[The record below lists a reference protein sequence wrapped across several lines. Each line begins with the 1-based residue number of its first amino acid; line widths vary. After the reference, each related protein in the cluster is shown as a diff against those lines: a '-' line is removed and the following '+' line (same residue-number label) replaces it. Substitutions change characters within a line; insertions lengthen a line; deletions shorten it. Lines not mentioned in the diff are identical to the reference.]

1 MERRRVARSEGHAP
15 PPMNDPAA
23 HSLPERDEPLL
34 ARLAEVA
41 DKLFRP
47 YFRADVR
54 GLERIPRGAALF
66 VGNHNAGLL
75 APEAFLLF
83 GALRHRALSDVP
95 YALTGDL
102 LVAVPALERAAAKL
116 GLVRARPEVALR
128 LLAGDAKV
136 LVYPGGDVESMRPY
150 ADRDRIVFGGR
161 RGYIRL
167 ALRAGVPSVPVV
179 AAGAH
184 STFIVLSDGRR
195 LLRALGVG
203 SRLRLT
209 TWPISL
215 CLPWGVAIGPVQVH
229 LPWPTRILEEVLPPI
244 RFERTGE
251 AAASDAEYVR
261 ACAEQVESTMQLA
274 LTRLAHE
281 RAGWK

>member
-1 MERRRVARSEGHAP
+1 MPDSSAQ
-15 PPMNDPAA
+15 
-23 HSLPERDEPLL
+23 SLPERDEALL
-34 ARLAEVA
+34 ARLAEVVDA
-41 DKLFRP
+41 VVRP
-47 YFRADVR
+47 YFRAEVR

-83 GALRHRALSDVP
+83 AALRHRALADVP
-95 YALTGDL
+95 YALGGDL
-102 LVAVPALERAAAKL
+102 LVVVPAFKRTAARL
-116 GLVRARPEVALR
+116 GIVRAGPEVGLR
-128 LLAGDAKV
+128 LLAGGAKV

-150 ADRDRIVFGGR
+150 AARDRIVFGGR

-167 ALRAGVPSVPVV
+167 ALRAGVPIVPVV

-184 STFIVLSDGRR
+184 STFVVLTDGRR
-195 LLRALGVG
+195 FLEALGVG
-203 SRLRLT
+203 SQLRLT

-244 RFERTGE
+244 HFERAGE
-251 AAASDAEYVR
+251 AAASDTDYVR
-261 ACAEQVESTMQLA
+261 ACAEQVESIMQIA
-274 LTRLAHE
+274 LTRLADE
-281 RAGWK
+281 RAAR

>member
-1 MERRRVARSEGHAP
+1 MERRRVARSVGHAP
-15 PPMNDPAA
+15 PPLNDPAA

-167 ALRAGVPSVPVV
+167 ALRAGVPIVPVV

-195 LLRALGVG
+195 LLRRRVRA
-203 SRLRLT
+203 RLRRAGRVDDAARADET
-209 TWPISL
+209 RPRAGRVEVSVQIHHPSVAPRASRPRAL
-215 CLPWGVAIGPVQVH
+215 CCE
-229 LPWPTRILEEVLPPI
+229 LEEL
-244 RFERTGE
+244 FLKG
-251 AAASDAEYVR
+251 A
-261 ACAEQVESTMQLA
+261 
-274 LTRLAHE
+274 
-281 RAGWK
+281 

>member
-1 MERRRVARSEGHAP
+1 MQ
-15 PPMNDPAA
+15 DPAA
-23 HSLPERDEPLL
+23 HSLPERDAALL
-34 ARLAEVA
+34 GRLAELA
-41 DKLFRP
+41 DAVIRP
-47 YFRADVR
+47 YFRAEIR
-54 GLERIPRGAALF
+54 GVDRIPRGAALL

-83 GALRHRALSDVP
+83 AALRHRALVDVP

-102 LVAVPALERAAAKL
+102 VVMVPALERAAARL
-116 GLVRARPEVALR
+116 GIVRARPEVALG
-128 LLAGDAKV
+128 LLAGGAKV

-150 ADRDRIVFGGR
+150 VDRDRIVFGGR
-161 RGYIRL
+161 RGYVRL
-167 ALRAGVPSVPVV
+167 AVRAGVPIVPVV

-184 STFIVLSDGRR
+184 STFVVLSDGRR
-195 LLRALGVG
+195 FLEALGIG

-215 CLPWGVAIGPVQVH
+215 CLPWGVAIGPAQLH

-244 RFERTGE
+244 HFERSGE

-261 ACAEQVESTMQLA
+261 ACAEQVESTMQAA
-274 LTRLAHE
+274 LTRLARE
-281 RAGWK
+281 RASR